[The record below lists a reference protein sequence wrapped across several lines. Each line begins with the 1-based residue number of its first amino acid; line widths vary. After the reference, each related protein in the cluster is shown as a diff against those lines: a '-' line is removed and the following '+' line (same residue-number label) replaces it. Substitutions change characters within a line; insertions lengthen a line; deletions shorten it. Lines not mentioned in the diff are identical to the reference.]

1 MAEGINKVILI
12 GTLGFDPDHRVTSS
26 GQAVATLRMVTN
38 ESYNDRT
45 SGQRKEISE
54 WHRVVVWGKTADL
67 VKQYL
72 RKGRQV
78 YVEGKL
84 RTREWEKDGQKRTTT
99 EVMAQRVIFL
109 GGRGEGGPGRA
120 EAPREERPAYH
131 GTGGD
136 AAAGG
141 RRDATSDSEPP
152 APPDAF
158 KEFSDGIDDDDVP
171 F

>member
-12 GTLGFDPDHRVTSS
+12 GTLGFDPDHRMTPG
-26 GQAVATLRMVTN
+26 GQAVATMRLVTN
-38 ESYNDRT
+38 ETYMDRN
-45 SGQRKEISE
+45 SGQRKESSE

-72 RKGRQV
+72 HKGRQV

-84 RTREWEKDGQKRTTT
+84 KSREWEKDGQKRTTT
-99 EVMAQRVIFL
+99 EVVAQRVVFL
-109 GGRGEGGPGRA
+109 GGRSDGGG
-120 EAPREERPAYH
+120 APRGEREDHGPAR
-131 GTGGD
+131 GGETPAR
-136 AAAGG
+136 AAHE
-141 RRDATSDSEPP
+141 ATSDSEPP
-152 APPDAF
+152 AADAF